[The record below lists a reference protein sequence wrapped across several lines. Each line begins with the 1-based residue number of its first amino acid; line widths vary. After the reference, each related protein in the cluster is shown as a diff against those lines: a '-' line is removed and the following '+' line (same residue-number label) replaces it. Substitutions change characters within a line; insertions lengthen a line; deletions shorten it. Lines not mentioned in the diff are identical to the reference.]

1 MRKFNLEGP
10 VEAQRHYCIPPLD
23 RIQLGEMLELIA
35 DRRYFVLHAPRQ
47 TGKTSTLLALQ
58 DRLNA
63 ERQYRC
69 LYVNVEGGQAAKE
82 DTARAMQTILGE
94 LGTRAR
100 IVLQDGFVEQ
110 SMETLTAKYGPDACL
125 AECLTRWAERATR
138 PLVLLV
144 DEIDALVGDT
154 LISVLRQLR
163 ARYDLRPQHFPQSVI
178 LCGVR
183 DVRDYQIYS
192 SREGANVQGGS
203 AFNIK
208 AESLRLGDF
217 SADEVRALLAQH
229 TAEREQAF
237 DLAAV
242 ERLWE
247 LTCGQ
252 PWLVNALAYEACFR
266 AGPSPDPAQPV
277 GVPAIEAAKE
287 ALIVRRVTHL
297 DQLADKLRE
306 ERVRRVILPMLAGS
320 HAVDYSLRDLEYV
333 RDLGLV
339 AAKEEVRIANPIY
352 AEVVPR
358 ELTAV
363 LQSALV
369 PQVDPVWYVQA
380 DGSLDVVG
388 LLSAFQ
394 GYFREHAESWLER
407 YRHAE
412 AGPQLVLHAY
422 LQRVVNSGGRIGR
435 EYAVG
440 RGRTDLL
447 IEWGRSGAGG
457 AVRSRKYVIECK
469 VRRAKVGWESLLRE
483 GREQTAEYMD
493 RCGAEAGHLVIFDLR
508 PGRSWDERLFCREPQ
523 AGELPITVWGL

>member
-23 RIQLGEMLELIA
+23 RIQLGEILELIA

-63 ERQYRC
+63 AGAYRC

-110 SMETLTAKYGPDACL
+110 SMETLTAKYGPDSCL
-125 AECLTRWAERATR
+125 AECLTRWAEREAR
-138 PLVLLV
+138 PLVLLL

-163 ARYDLRPQHFPQSVI
+163 ARYDMRPQHFPQSVI

-217 SADEVRALLAQH
+217 SADEVQSLLAQYSTEH
-229 TAEREQAF
+229 GQAF
-237 DLAAV
+237 APAAV

-266 AGPSPDPAQPV
+266 AKPSADPAQPV

-320 HAVDYSLRDLEYV
+320 ADWDYSLRDLEYV

-339 AAKEEVRIANPIY
+339 AAKDEVRMANPIY

-363 LQSALV
+363 LQSGLEL
-369 PQVDPVWYVQA
+369 QVKPEWYVQA
-380 DGSLDVVG
+380 DGSLDVAG

-394 GYFREHAESWLER
+394 GYFREHAESWVQR
-407 YRHAE
+407 YGHAE

-447 IEWGRSGAGG
+447 IEWGRSGGSP
-457 AVRSRKYVIECK
+457 VRPRKYVIECK
-469 VRRAKVGWESLLRE
+469 VRRENVGWESLLRE
-483 GREQTAEYMD
+483 GRQQTAKYMD
-493 RCGAEAGHLVIFDLR
+493 RCGAEAGHLLIFDSR
-508 PGRSWDERLFCREPQ
+508 PDRSWDERLFCREPQ

>member
-10 VEAQRHYCIPPLD
+10 VEAERHYCIPPLD
-23 RIQLGEMLELIA
+23 RVNLGEILERLA

-63 ERQYRC
+63 AGAYRC

-100 IVLQDGFVEQ
+100 RVLQDDFVER
-110 SMETLTAKYGPDACL
+110 SKAALTAEYGPDACL
-125 AECLTRWAERATR
+125 AECLTRWAEREAR
-138 PLVLLV
+138 LLVLLL

-163 ARYDLRPQHFPQSVI
+163 ARYDMRPGGFSQSVI

-183 DVRDYQIYS
+183 DVCDCHIYS

-208 AESLRLGDF
+208 AESLRLGNF
-217 SADEVRALLAQH
+217 CKREVQELLGQYI
-229 TAEREQAF
+229 AECGQAF
-237 DLAAV
+237 ELAAV

-247 LTCGQ
+247 LSCGQ

-266 AGPSPDPAQPV
+266 AGPGADPAQPV

-320 HAVDYSLRDLEYV
+320 HAADYSLRDLEYV

-339 AAKEEVRIANPIY
+339 AAKDEVRMANPVY

-358 ELTAV
+358 ELTA
-363 LQSALV
+363 ALR
-369 PQVDPVWYVQA
+369 A
-380 DGSLDVVG
+380 
-388 LLSAFQ
+388 
-394 GYFREHAESWLER
+394 RR
-407 YRHAE
+407 
-412 AGPQLVLHAY
+412 
-422 LQRVVNSGGRIGR
+422 GGA
-435 EYAVG
+435 AVG
-440 RGRTDLL
+440 AACLPAARGQQRRPYRARVRGGPRAHGLV
-447 IEWGRSGAGG
+447 GRVGAQRGG
-457 AVRSRKYVIECK
+457 GQCARASMSSSARCAGRKWAGKACCARGGSRRPSTWTAAGRKPGTWWFSTCGRAVRGASACSAASRNRANCRSLCGGCSPCRAAAVSQ
-469 VRRAKVGWESLLRE
+469 RRSPWQPRPALYA
-483 GREQTAEYMD
+483 QNQ
-493 RCGAEAGHLVIFDLR
+493 GAHIL
-508 PGRSWDERLFCREPQ
+508 W
-523 AGELPITVWGL
+523 